1 LQPPPADQV
10 AFERDF
16 AACANAVAA
25 GERQFQSSTGAVVA
39 GAVGTVA
46 AVDVLA
52 GAAAF
57 TTVGGSSALAAT
69 GVGLLVLVP
78 VATYTMSSAR
88 RRRNERE
95 IQNAMTEC
103 LAQRGHTVSGW
114 ERLSRTEAA
123 SVSVVTPTQRAAA
136 AE

>member
-1 LQPPPADQV
+1 M
-10 AFERDF
+10 
-16 AACANAVAA
+16 
-25 GERQFQSSTGAVVA
+25 VA

-57 TTVGGSSALAAT
+57 TTVGGSTALAAT

-95 IQNAMTEC
+95 IQSAMTEC
-103 LAQRGHTVSGW
+103 LAQRGHTVASW
-114 ERLSRTEAA
+114 ERLSRAEAA